1 MVFVFLDSAND
12 PPVNASPDDLK
23 SLINQ
28 GMKAFV
34 AGDRVAA
41 QYAFKHAHDIDPTNL
56 TANYYLAA
64 IAEDNDDAPEAIRYY
79 ETVLEHDP
87 SVRQAYFQLANA
99 YHILDRKWQAL
110 SVFRRAEKQFPQDRE
125 ILFYRGQLAAR
136 TLPGWHLPMLADKAR
151 NDAYE
156 TAINAK
162 VKPGDIVLDIGTGS
176 GLLAMMAARAGA
188 AHVYACETEE
198 FMAELAREII
208 ALNGYQ
214 DRVTVI
220 GKHSSMLVVGE
231 DLPRKADVL
240 ISEVFDRALVG
251 EGVLPTFQ
259 HAWMELLAEDAR
271 IIPEGATLFGALVEC
286 PHLQRFHHIE
296 TSNGFDLSPMNAL
309 AEPLTYKDA
318 LISLEESDHHRVLS
332 EAFTINVFNFR
343 TAPKLIFR
351 SKSPVKLVKSGR
363 ADSILMWFDL
373 NLAPGVVFSTR
384 DTKLHDHWRQASQ
397 VLLDPVECQAGQAFM
412 LSTEYRN
419 YFDFMLQ
426 AENATDMY

>member
-1 MVFVFLDSAND
+1 MTA
-12 PPVNASPDDLK
+12 APDDLK
-23 SLINQ
+23 NLINQ

-41 QYAFKHAHDIDPTNL
+41 QYAFKSAHEIDPTNL

-64 IAEDNDDAPEAIRYY
+64 IAEDNNDAPEAIRYY
-79 ETVLEHDP
+79 QSVLDKDP

-99 YHILDRKWQAL
+99 YHIQDKKWEAL
-110 SVFRRAEKQFPQDRE
+110 SVFRRAERQFPQDRE

-136 TLPGWHLPMLADKAR
+136 TLPGWHLPMLADHAR

-156 TAINAK
+156 AAINAK
-162 VKPGDIVLDIGTGS
+162 VRPGDIVLDIGTGS

-188 AHVYACETEE
+188 AHVYACEAEE
-198 FMAELAREII
+198 FMAELAREIVE
-208 ALNGYQ
+208 LNGYQ
-214 DRVTVI
+214 DKITII
-220 GKHSSMLVVGE
+220 GKHSSMLVIGE
-231 DLPRKADVL
+231 DMPGKADVL
-240 ISEVFDRALVG
+240 ISEVFDRGLVG

-259 HAWMELLAEDAR
+259 HAWMELLKEDAR
-271 IIPEGATLFGALVEC
+271 VIPEGAVLYGVLVEC
-286 PHLQRFHHIE
+286 PHLQHFHHIE
-296 TSNGFDLSPMNAL
+296 SCNGFDLSPMNAL

-318 LISLEESDHHRVLS
+318 LISLEESDRHRVLS
-332 EAFTINVFNFR
+332 EPFIINSFNFQS
-343 TAPKLIFR
+343 APKLIFR
-351 SKSPVKLVKSGR
+351 SKSPVSIVKQGH

-373 NLAPGVVFSTR
+373 HLAPGVGFSTR

-397 VLLDPVECQAGQAFM
+397 ILLDPIDCEAGQSFI

-426 AENATDMY
+426 PENTTDMY

>member
-1 MVFVFLDSAND
+1 MT
-12 PPVNASPDDLK
+12 ASSDDLK
-23 SLINQ
+23 ALLDQ

-41 QYAFKHAHDIDPTNL
+41 QYAFKSAHNIDPENL

-79 ETVLEHDP
+79 ESVLERDP

-99 YHILDRKWQAL
+99 YHILDRKWEAL
-110 SVFRRAEKQFPQDRE
+110 SVFRRAERQFPQDHE

-156 TAINAK
+156 SAINAR

-188 AHVYACETEE
+188 AHVYACEAEE
-198 FMAELAREII
+198 FMAELAREIV

-214 DRVTVI
+214 DRITVI
-220 GKHSSMLVVGE
+220 GKHSSRLTIGE
-231 DLPRKADVL
+231 DLPRRADVL

-259 HAWMELLAEDAR
+259 HAWTELLSENAR
-271 IIPEGATLFGALVEC
+271 IIPESATLYGALVEC
-286 PHLQRFHHIE
+286 PHLQHFHHIE

-309 AEPLTYKDA
+309 AEPLVYKDA
-318 LISLEESDHHRVLS
+318 LISLEESDHHKILS
-332 EAFTINVFNFR
+332 EPFTINTFDFR

-351 SKSPVKLVKSGR
+351 SKSPVSITRAGR
-363 ADSILMWFDL
+363 ANSILMWFDL
-373 NLAPGVVFSTR
+373 NLSPGVVFSTE
-384 DTKLHDHWRQASQ
+384 DTRLHDHWRQASQ
-397 VLLDPVECQAGQAFM
+397 VLLEPVDCQPGQIFT
-412 LSTEYRN
+412 LGTEYRN

-426 AENATDMY
+426 AENTTDMY